1 MKTTHMVAH
10 DGIQSKIVR
19 KLLKNGTPISQPIV
33 SQILA
38 GKRRATP
45 GQATALEPI
54 LKEYGFDIS
63 KIDMVFGYI
72 PNTPLLA
79 LNKKWYIFKSLP

>member
-19 KLLKNGTPISQPIV
+19 KLSKNGTPISQPIV

-45 GQATALEPI
+45 EQASALEPI
-54 LKEYGFDIS
+54 LRECGFAIS
-63 KIDMVFGYI
+63 KFDMVFEYT
-72 PNTPLLA
+72 PNTPLLRLA
-79 LNKKWYIFKSLP
+79 KK

>member
-19 KLLKNGTPISQPIV
+19 KPLKNGTPISQPIV

-45 GQATALEPI
+45 EQATALEPI
-54 LKEYGFDIS
+54 LKDCGFEIS
-63 KIDMVFGYI
+63 KFDMVFEYT
-72 PNTPLLA
+72 PNSPLLLLA
-79 LNKKWYIFKSLP
+79 KK

>member
-1 MKTTHMVAH
+1 MVAH
-10 DGIQSKIVR
+10 NGIQSKIVR

-45 GQATALEPI
+45 EQATALEPV
-54 LKEYGFDIS
+54 LRDCGFVIS
-63 KIDMVFGYI
+63 KFDMVFEFVQ
-72 PNTPLLA
+72 NSPLLLLA
-79 LNKKWYIFKSLP
+79 KK

>member
-1 MKTTHMVAH
+1 MKTSRMVAH

-45 GQATALEPI
+45 EQATALEPVLHECGFAI
-54 LKEYGFDIS
+54 SKFDI
-63 KIDMVFGYI
+63 VFEFVQ
-72 PNTPLLA
+72 NTPLLLLA
-79 LNKKWYIFKSLP
+79 KK